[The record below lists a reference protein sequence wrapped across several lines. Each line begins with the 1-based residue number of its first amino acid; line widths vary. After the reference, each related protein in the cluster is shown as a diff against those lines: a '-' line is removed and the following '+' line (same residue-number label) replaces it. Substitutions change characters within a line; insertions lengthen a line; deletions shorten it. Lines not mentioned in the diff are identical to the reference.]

1 MMNDLYSFYAQH
13 RNKRVMHKWEHYF
26 DIYDR
31 FLSPIRHSNPVVLEI
46 GVQLGGSVEM
56 WREYFGPTTHLFG
69 IDINPQAKQQEDIAT
84 KVFIGDQRDRT
95 FLRSVLR
102 EIGAPDVVID
112 DGGHTANQQITAF
125 EELYPALSENGH
137 YFVEDTHSS
146 LWGAGFMDRQDQQ
159 SFLQFSFARCADLM
173 EWTGKRANF
182 DVLGTDQNESL
193 ANSVSEFCRNTKA
206 ISFFD
211 SMIVYERGR
220 RRVPRHV
227 RR

>member
-1 MMNDLYSFYAQH
+1 MNDLYSFYAQH
-13 RNKRVMHKWEHYF
+13 RNTRVMHKWDHYF
-26 DIYDR
+26 EIYER
-31 FLSPIRHSNPVVLEI
+31 FLSPIRLSKPIVLEI

-56 WREYFGPTTHLFG
+56 WRYYFGPAARIYG
-69 IDINPQAKQQEDIAT
+69 IDINPEAKQQEDLAT
-84 KVFIGDQRDRT
+84 KVFIGDQQDRD
-95 FLRSVLR
+95 FLRSVVR

-125 EELYPALSENGH
+125 ETLYPALSEDGI
-137 YFVEDTHSS
+137 YIVEDTHTS
-146 LWGAGFMDRQDQQ
+146 LWRGRYLDRQDQR
-159 SFLQFSFARCADLM
+159 SFLQFSLERCAQLM
-173 EWTGKRANF
+173 EWTGKPENF
-182 DVLGTDQNESL
+182 QVLGSEQNETL

-211 SMIVYERGR
+211 SVVVYERAR